1 MAEKQSFSAAFINT
15 IFSICA
21 ILCTRMDQFLKNF
34 LKQIILARDF
44 ISLSIERIIFWTLS
58 ALFFVSILFLLVAIS
73 IASYKKNPTLFLA
86 IDTALFLPYKK
97 LETFQ
102 KKSPLVLVPK
112 HTETISDILA
122 IPDVVLQDIKM
133 RIEMAEYDA
142 KMRILAGDD
151 ASSLWPVQGL
161 PYPTSLPIL
170 PFKRVVAYYGNL
182 YSKQMGILGEL
193 PPDEMLAK
201 LDREVARWEAAD
213 PETPV
218 VPALHYIAMVAQ
230 ADPGRSGLYRLQM
243 PDSEIDKVLAL
254 AAKRD
259 AIVFLDLQVA
269 LSTLEVELP
278 KFEKYLKL
286 PNVHLGIDPEFSM
299 KSGDAPGKKIGTYDA
314 RDVNFAA
321 DYLARIVRQND
332 LPPKIL
338 VVHRFTTGMLT
349 NTDKITPL
357 PEVQVVIHMD
367 GWGDKTLK
375 KETYKWAITKE
386 PVQFAGFKLFYKND
400 TKNGG
405 TLFSPE
411 ELLKLTP
418 KPIYIQYQ

>member
-1 MAEKQSFSAAFINT
+1 
-15 IFSICA
+15 
-21 ILCTRMDQFLKNF
+21 MDQFLNDF
-34 LKQIILARDF
+34 FKQVALARDF
-44 ISLSIERIIFWTLS
+44 IADSLERIILWALS
-58 ALFFVSILFLLVAIS
+58 IFFFTVFLSFLVAVSIT
-73 IASYKKNPTLFLA
+73 SYKKNPTLFLA
-86 IDTALFLPYKK
+86 IDTALFLPHQK
-97 LETFQ
+97 LEAFQ
-102 KKSPLVLVPK
+102 KRPPLVLVPK
-112 HTETISDILA
+112 HTQTIADVLA
-122 IPDVVLQDIKM
+122 IPEVVLQDIKM
-133 RIEMAEYDA
+133 RIEMVEYDA
-142 KMRILAGDD
+142 KMRLLAGGD
-151 ASSLWPVQGL
+151 ASGLWPVQGL

-170 PFKRVVAYYGNL
+170 PFKRVIAYYGNL

-193 PPDEMLAK
+193 PPDQMLAG
-201 LDREVARWEAAD
+201 LDREVARWERAD

-269 LSTLEVELP
+269 LSTIQTELP

-299 KSGDAPGKKIGTYDA
+299 KYGDLPGKRIGTYDA
-314 RDVNFAA
+314 TDINFAA
-321 DYLARIVRQND
+321 EYLAKLVRENN

-338 VVHRFTTGMLT
+338 IVHRFTMPMVT
-349 NTDKITPL
+349 NYKEIAPL
-357 PEVQVVIHMD
+357 PEVQIVVHMD
-367 GWGDKTLK
+367 GWGGKTLK
-375 KETYKWAITKE
+375 RETYRWAITKE

-400 TKNGG
+400 AKGEGG
-405 TLFSPE
+405 LMTPE
-411 ELLKLTP
+411 ELLQLTP